1 MDMTSVIQIVYIL
14 VFLVSAIII
23 SGSIDR
29 HGKAFNN
36 SIYLI
41 LQHLE
46 EEEEDGL

>member
-29 HGKAFNN
+29 HARTFND
-36 SIYLI
+36 SLLLLLEY
-41 LQHLE
+41 LE
-46 EEEEDGL
+46 EEREDE